1 MNDSTEETL
10 IEKYE
15 RLCRRVEKLEAERG
29 RVVRYLSM
37 IVDSASSAIGDDFF
51 RTLVRHL
58 SKVLNTRYAL
68 VGELVDDGKAVQ
80 TIAVWSGTEYE
91 KNFKYGLRN
100 TPCERVIY
108 EEPCYYPRDVQ
119 KHFPEDH
126 LLKEMGVESYRGIP
140 LRDAKGATVG
150 LIVVMHDE
158 PMDCCESDW
167 QFMKFFA
174 ARASAELER
183 RQAEE
188 ALRSSEARLAEAQR
202 IARLGNWDWDIRKDE
217 IYWSDEV
224 YRIFGLQPSEF
235 RTTYEGFMDCVH
247 PDDRKAVEK
256 AVDDALNGRKHYS
269 IDHRI
274 IRPDGSERV
283 VHERADVLFE
293 DGLPVRMIGTVQDV
307 TEQKFTEA
315 VLKAHVARQRAVAE
329 LGQRALEGVDPYSL
343 LDEAV
348 RLVAGTLDVEY
359 SKVLECLPGGE
370 ELLMRAGVGWKPGL
384 VGSCKVSGGYDSQAG
399 YTLLSSDPIIVE
411 DIRTERRFSGPELLH
426 EHGIV
431 SGVSVIIHGHEHPF
445 GILSVHTGRRR
456 SFTAEDVNFLQS
468 IANVLAQA
476 IERKRA
482 EEALTAEREHLAVT
496 LRSIGD
502 GVITTDI
509 HGRVVLIN
517 KAAEELTGW
526 TQEESKGRPITE
538 VFRII
543 DEKSRK
549 PCEGPVEKVLKTSAM
564 VETADSMILVS
575 RDSTERIISDSAA
588 SIRNKDGDVVGAV
601 LVFRDIT
608 EKRKIEEEMLNATK
622 LESLG
627 VLAGGIAHDF
637 NNILTAILGNIT
649 IARTASES
657 REDIIKR
664 LGEMEKVTLRAKA
677 LTQQLLT
684 FSKGGAPI
692 MKKSSIAELL
702 KDSASFL
709 LSGAKVSCRFS
720 ISDDLMAVDIDEG
733 QMSQVIN
740 NLIIN
745 ACQAMPEGGTIEI
758 HASNVTFGKESALP
772 LKEGRYVEIAIV
784 DHGAGIPRKY
794 LPRIFDPY
802 FTTKEGGSG
811 LGLAASYSIIKNHHG
826 HITVESTP
834 GAGTT
839 FYIYL
844 PASEK
849 EADSGEDAYEL
860 PSTGTGR
867 VLVMDDDHMIRTLAG
882 EILSLSGYEVDF
894 AAEGTEAIRL
904 YKRAKE
910 SGKPFDAVIMD
921 LTIPGGMGGKETIR
935 ELYKIDPDVRAIVSS
950 GYSVDPIMA
959 DFREYGFSGVIVKP
973 YRKAD
978 LLKTLKKVISG
989 VNT

>member
-1 MNDSTEETL
+1 M
-10 IEKYE
+10 
-15 RLCRRVEKLEAERG
+15 
-29 RVVRYLSM
+29 
-37 IVDSASSAIGDDFF
+37 
-51 RTLVRHL
+51 
-58 SKVLNTRYAL
+58 
-68 VGELVDDGKAVQ
+68 
-80 TIAVWSGTEYE
+80 
-91 KNFKYGLRN
+91 
-100 TPCERVIY
+100 
-108 EEPCYYPRDVQ
+108 
-119 KHFPEDH
+119 
-126 LLKEMGVESYRGIP
+126 
-140 LRDAKGATVG
+140 
-150 LIVVMHDE
+150 
-158 PMDCCESDW
+158 
-167 QFMKFFA
+167 
-174 ARASAELER
+174 
-183 RQAEE
+183 
-188 ALRSSEARLAEAQR
+188 
-202 IARLGNWDWDIRKDE
+202 
-217 IYWSDEV
+217 
-224 YRIFGLQPSEF
+224 
-235 RTTYEGFMDCVH
+235 
-247 PDDRKAVEK
+247 
-256 AVDDALNGRKHYS
+256 
-269 IDHRI
+269 
-274 IRPDGSERV
+274 
-283 VHERADVLFE
+283 
-293 DGLPVRMIGTVQDV
+293 
-307 TEQKFTEA
+307 
-315 VLKAHVARQRAVAE
+315 
-329 LGQRALEGVDPYSL
+329 
-343 LDEAV
+343 
-348 RLVAGTLDVEY
+348 
-359 SKVLECLPGGE
+359 
-370 ELLMRAGVGWKPGL
+370 
-384 VGSCKVSGGYDSQAG
+384 
-399 YTLLSSDPIIVE
+399 
-411 DIRTERRFSGPELLH
+411 H